1 MRISPSTLNTLA
13 KCEMAYYLGQTPEGR
28 QIKSE
33 MGKKYAL
40 INGKI
45 MHSTLQKYDSD
56 RFLKNEEIELDT
68 ETLLDRYLQEYIKFY
83 NDFEPLEKIG
93 MTLES
98 QDLMLNKVIPLLR
111 EVFYTPDVKK
121 QAILIGQIRTY
132 QAQFPFEFKRGYDLW
147 KYFEEFFN
155 IFMTYCTENVLDDVY
170 GKPIEFVNEKNYNL
184 QFGDDTIVGK
194 VDQRRVYLINNKRTV
209 ILIEFKTSSTE
220 YTPKDCQ
227 VDRQM
232 GNYCVYEHLEKD
244 TPLEDVYAGMYYLMG
259 NVCTLTQRTESN
271 LNFLLRE
278 IQERINRNKAYQKNE
293 AAPLGICGTNSFE
306 HSRLMCDFKDI
317 CPVWKQCKTQSQPI
331 VLSSKS
337 GNKGK
342 KK

>member
-1 MRISPSTLNTLA
+1 MRISPSTLNNLA
-13 KCEMAYYLGQTPEGR
+13 KCEMAYYLAKTPEG
-28 QIKSE
+28 IKIKAE

-40 INGKI
+40 INGDI
-45 MHSTLQKYDSD
+45 MHSTLQKYDYD
-56 RFLKNEEIELDT
+56 RFVKNEDIELDI

-83 NDFEPLEKIG
+83 SNFESLEKRG
-93 MTLES
+93 MTLED

-132 QAQFPFEFKRGYDLW
+132 QAQLPFEFKRGYDLW

-155 IFMTYCTENVLDDVY
+155 IFMTYCTENVLDELF

-184 QFGDDTIVGK
+184 QFGNDTIVGK
-194 VDQRRVYLINNKRTV
+194 VDQRRVYLRDNKKIV
-209 ILIEFKTSSTE
+209 ILIEFKTSATS
-220 YTPKDCQ
+220 YTPQDCQ
-227 VDRQM
+227 IDRQM

-244 TPLEDVYAGMYYLMG
+244 TPLEDVYAGMYYLQG

-278 IQERINRNKAYQKNE
+278 IQERLNRDKSYQTNE

-306 HSRLMCDFKDI
+306 HSRLMCDLKEI
-317 CPVWKQCKTQSQPI
+317 CPVWQQCKSQPTPI
-331 VLSSKS
+331 VLSNDNTK
-337 GNKGK
+337 KGK